1 MSYLPGI
8 SVFLMVIAPV
18 LVPLFIT
25 GAHFVVDGWR
35 KYQLSRSITGL
46 RLARASESP

>member
-25 GAHFVVDGWR
+25 AAHLVFNGWR
-35 KYQLSRSITGL
+35 KYQPSLSISGL
-46 RLARASESP
+46 RLARASENP

>member
-25 GAHFVVDGWR
+25 GAHLVVNGWR
-35 KYQLSRSITGL
+35 KYQPSRSITGL
-46 RLARASESP
+46 RLARASQSP

>member
-8 SVFLMVIAPV
+8 SVLLMVISPV

-25 GAHFVVDGWR
+25 AGHLVLNGWR
-35 KYQLSRSITGL
+35 KYQPSLSISGH
-46 RLARASESP
+46 RLARASQSP

>member
-18 LVPLFIT
+18 LVPVFIT
-25 GAHFVVDGWR
+25 GAHLVVNGWR
-35 KYQLSRSITGL
+35 KYQPPLSITGL

>member
-1 MSYLPGI
+1 MSYLSGI

-18 LVPLFIT
+18 LVPVFIT
-25 GAHFVVDGWR
+25 GAHLVLNGWR
-35 KYQLSRSITGL
+35 KYQPSLSVNGL